1 MYYVVTDSGVHVG
14 KSRNEI
20 NKRLDTLFEEEEFK
34 VIGADKIAQVTDI
47 DILFVRDKKRMSRIF
62 FGNFFK
68 EEKVTKICSIMSFV
82 WTMITF
88 LYLFSKLGG

>member
-14 KSRNEI
+14 KNRQEI

-34 VIGADKIAQVTDI
+34 VIGADKVIQVTDI
-47 DILFVRDKKRMSRIF
+47 DINFLRDKRRMSRIF

-68 EEKVTKICSIMSFV
+68 EEKATKLCSIMSFV
-82 WTMITF
+82 WTVITF
-88 LYLFSKLGG
+88 LYLTAKL